1 MPSMQ
6 KAEHWVRLLGFA
18 VFQALTVGPFAIAL
32 AVTIS
37 TVAWVAMMA
46 LLFIMP
52 MASAIVVT
60 IIIRHNTGAERHCH
74 GNQHQNGSFFHRFSL
89 GLATVATVIVAMT
102 ISLMSISR
110 PVRGTTTIIAIT
122 AVIIVSIAIVI
133 THQTAQSATN

>member
-6 KAEHWVRLLGFA
+6 KAELWVRLLGFA
-18 VFQALTVGPFAIAL
+18 VLQALTVGPFAIAL

-60 IIIRHNTGAERHCH
+60 IIIRHNT
-74 GNQHQNGSFFHRFSL
+74 
-89 GLATVATVIVAMT
+89 
-102 ISLMSISR
+102 
-110 PVRGTTTIIAIT
+110 
-122 AVIIVSIAIVI
+122 
-133 THQTAQSATN
+133 SAK